1 MIQLKGIQKSY
12 LIGETRFSALQN
24 INLSIEHGESV
35 AIMGRSG
42 AGKSTLLNI
51 LGCLD
56 NFDSGNYFLDNVE
69 IGMQN
74 DETLSKIRNERIG
87 FVLQDFAL
95 ISHKSVIFNTML
107 PMFFDKTP
115 RALMKEKALE
125 ALDSVG
131 LTNQMDKRVNQL
143 SGGQRQRVAIARAI
157 VKAPLLILAD
167 EPTGALDSDTGK
179 EVMDILMKMNDRG
192 ITLVVV
198 THDDDVAAYCNR
210 KIILSDGRF
219 FSDSGI
225 IRQ

>member
-1 MIQLKGIQKSY
+1 MIQLRGIQKSY
-12 LIGETRFSALQN
+12 LIGETRFSSLQN

-35 AIMGRSG
+35 AIMGKSG
-42 AGKSTLLNI
+42 AGKSTLLYI

-131 LTNQMDKRVNQL
+131 TNQMHKRVNQL

-198 THDDDVAAYCNR
+198 THDDDVAAYCSR
-210 KIILSDGRF
+210 KIILSDGRV
-219 FSDSGI
+219 FSDSRI

>member
-56 NFDSGNYFLDNVE
+56 NFDSGNYFLD
-69 IGMQN
+69 
-74 DETLSKIRNERIG
+74 
-87 FVLQDFAL
+87 
-95 ISHKSVIFNTML
+95 KSVIFNTML

-210 KIILSDGRF
+210 KIILSDGRV

>member
-1 MIQLKGIQKSY
+1 MIQLRGIQKSY

-35 AIMGRSG
+35 AIMGKSG

-131 LTNQMDKRVNQL
+131 LTNQMHKRVNQL
-143 SGGQRQRVAIARAI
+143 SGGQRQRVA
-157 VKAPLLILAD
+157 KAPLLILAD

-198 THDDDVAAYCNR
+198 THDDDVAAYCSR
-210 KIILSDGRF
+210 KIILSDGRV
-219 FSDSGI
+219 FSDSRI

>member
-143 SGGQRQRVAIARAI
+143 TGGQRQRVAIARAI

-210 KIILSDGRF
+210 KIILSDGRV

>member
-1 MIQLKGIQKSY
+1 MIQLRGIQKSY

-35 AIMGRSG
+35 AIMGKSG

-131 LTNQMDKRVNQL
+131 LTTQMHKRVNQL

-198 THDDDVAAYCNR
+198 THDDDVAAYCSR
-210 KIILSDGRF
+210 KIILSDGRV
-219 FSDSGI
+219 FSDSRI

>member
-1 MIQLKGIQKSY
+1 MIQLRGIQKSY

-35 AIMGRSG
+35 AIMGKSG

-131 LTNQMDKRVNQL
+131 LTNQMHKRVNQL

-198 THDDDVAAYCNR
+198 THDDDVAAYCSR
-210 KIILSDGRF
+210 KIILSDGRV
-219 FSDSGI
+219 FSDSRI

>member
-210 KIILSDGRF
+210 KIILSDGRV

>member
-1 MIQLKGIQKSY
+1 MIQLRGIQKSY

-35 AIMGRSG
+35 AIMGKSG

-125 ALDSVG
+125 ALGSVG

-198 THDDDVAAYCNR
+198 THDDDVAAYCSR
-210 KIILSDGRF
+210 KIILSDGRV

-225 IRQ
+225 IRR